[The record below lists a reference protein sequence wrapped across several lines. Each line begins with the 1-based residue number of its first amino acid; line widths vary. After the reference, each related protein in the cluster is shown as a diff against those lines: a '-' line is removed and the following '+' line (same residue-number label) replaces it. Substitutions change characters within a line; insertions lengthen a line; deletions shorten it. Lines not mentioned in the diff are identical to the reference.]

1 MVQAKPVNSKTLN
14 KNLGKGK
21 LKPIIPV
28 ALMLLEDKK
37 KTKPVKSLSKKSAT
51 KLSNAI
57 SSKLGDTLNFC
68 IMKTNKIEKVSKK
81 KDETLKSTV
90 ATPTKFKPKKEKS
103 EKPKLKTEKPVPS
116 VTKFSKKVSKQNNN
130 QTNVGKNKTKP
141 DNCLP
146 VAKVPKTKKLTQ
158 PKKKPAESKNNKE
171 PAFAVHNSV
180 NKKPEPKKP
189 SQSKKQSKNITVNVN
204 KKLKPVHKTSTKGN
218 NANVNN
224 VVIVKKLEK
233 PSKSNIKNMA
243 VPKLLSLNEAK
254 PKAASPKKK
263 DKTPKKVKSD
273 KTEQNN
279 NVDSAKPK
287 TQRKPKAEKQDV
299 PKKTKKEKGDVK
311 KTEKSK
317 VDDKDKLALVPVK
330 RGRGRKKSVPDLEP
344 NDNNQIVLH
353 TGRKIVECKKKVIM
367 NRPKK
372 QRVASLNALAK
383 VHCLYEN
390 DVNCIKTTSTSINRV
405 NSVNSETAIIVSRS
419 HRSAPGLRSI
429 GHHWEMLDSSSASSS
444 SSDESS
450 HHEMMDH
457 HIEER
462 KEEKIEIVQPT
473 AVTIKELDTSASNDE
488 EPKPKAKRRKR
499 ATEIKM
505 DLKDMVVRKRMAS
518 LNASAILAASY
529 SSEKRTVIV
538 KTQEGVM
545 KQKETKKK
553 QRKEKEEED
562 EEECT
567 ELVLGKRK
575 SKKNKL
581 SVIVEHQDTDVT
593 ITVNR
598 STRSTHERVCSI
610 NGMHYCISS
619 TTSHTQTE
627 ATTLATEAVLHA
639 DNQPP
644 PLPQLTDSS
653 TPCNSYTPLSALSS
667 MTPPGIVST
676 ESVQRPPYTSSAFT
690 APPGLQSYRHHDYYQ
705 PAGPLISQAPLP
717 SQPKSHHS
725 LEPRPPP
732 PVPPTEPVYHHPPP
746 QPPTTM
752 YSPYPPYDTPLHST
766 YHHSQYPPY
775 YQPQPLPYSTPRYY
789 LNPKDVGHPAPSN
802 YYPNYIPP
810 PPPSHSYYQGPSPP
824 SLYMYPPAPTYS
836 HNASPSSC
844 YSHPQTVNSR
854 LGTIDSSYQNCPC
867 PMQSCPKNVHIGP
880 LTVNGKGFSKP
891 AQSQAPLPPVM
902 LALSLELS
910 GNLGP
915 PSPARGSTGMPPPP
929 SPALITARNP
939 DNGLLTTSK
948 LISESMQVTND
959 DKMKLSVPKCE
970 SSGNSAGTE
979 FHKEVTDV
987 KQSRK
992 RKQHPIMDRSALK
1005 KVAVTSPLRDENC
1018 LPAVDTLKSETQRPV
1033 IPTSQLLLKPVHGK
1047 LNGECTGNSVKKA
1060 LPQDF
1065 TRLETK
1071 HNNILTSHTNEI
1083 ERPELL
1089 KTHKPKNNLK
1099 QKKSLENKE
1108 ERQQSTSLP
1117 SNTVEKGKITS
1128 SLNSTQPLSLETKKC
1143 NATSLVNDKGEAK
1156 KQKARNS
1163 SPSKPQ
1169 QQLQLIKKHYK
1180 ASPVESSKL
1189 SPNSWAIKNLK
1200 WSNGWSWEGTPYEAS
1215 VFLSSD
1221 EHPVVRNCYPAMRHI
1236 QGDIIQPRDCI
1247 LLKSGTRKKDLPF
1260 IAKVGALWENPEDGE
1275 MMVSLLWYYRP
1286 EHTEQGTSYRDNKDE
1301 IFASRHRDINSV
1313 ACIED
1318 KCYVLTY
1325 REYCRYRKKMRSIE
1339 DNVVNFKIIV
1349 PPLGEGQYERLLR
1362 QPPGQVSPDRVFY
1375 CHKVY
1380 DFRTKRLLKNPC

>member
-644 PLPQLTDSS
+644 VSIIT
-653 TPCNSYTPLSALSS
+653 LSAFKF
-667 MTPPGIVST
+667 T
-676 ESVQRPPYTSSAFT
+676 EGHFIF
-690 APPGLQSYRHHDYYQ
+690 L
-705 PAGPLISQAPLP
+705 LNL
-717 SQPKSHHS
+717 
-725 LEPRPPP
+725 
-732 PVPPTEPVYHHPPP
+732 TEV
-746 QPPTTM
+746 
-752 YSPYPPYDTPLHST
+752 
-766 YHHSQYPPY
+766 
-775 YQPQPLPYSTPRYY
+775 R
-789 LNPKDVGHPAPSN
+789 
-802 YYPNYIPP
+802 
-810 PPPSHSYYQGPSPP
+810 
-824 SLYMYPPAPTYS
+824 
-836 HNASPSSC
+836 
-844 YSHPQTVNSR
+844 
-854 LGTIDSSYQNCPC
+854 TIFQ
-867 PMQSCPKNVHIGP
+867 
-880 LTVNGKGFSKP
+880 
-891 AQSQAPLPPVM
+891 
-902 LALSLELS
+902 
-910 GNLGP
+910 
-915 PSPARGSTGMPPPP
+915 
-929 SPALITARNP
+929 
-939 DNGLLTTSK
+939 
-948 LISESMQVTND
+948 
-959 DKMKLSVPKCE
+959 
-970 SSGNSAGTE
+970 
-979 FHKEVTDV
+979 
-987 KQSRK
+987 
-992 RKQHPIMDRSALK
+992 
-1005 KVAVTSPLRDENC
+1005 
-1018 LPAVDTLKSETQRPV
+1018 
-1033 IPTSQLLLKPVHGK
+1033 
-1047 LNGECTGNSVKKA
+1047 
-1060 LPQDF
+1060 
-1065 TRLETK
+1065 
-1071 HNNILTSHTNEI
+1071 
-1083 ERPELL
+1083 
-1089 KTHKPKNNLK
+1089 
-1099 QKKSLENKE
+1099 
-1108 ERQQSTSLP
+1108 
-1117 SNTVEKGKITS
+1117 
-1128 SLNSTQPLSLETKKC
+1128 
-1143 NATSLVNDKGEAK
+1143 
-1156 KQKARNS
+1156 
-1163 SPSKPQ
+1163 
-1169 QQLQLIKKHYK
+1169 
-1180 ASPVESSKL
+1180 
-1189 SPNSWAIKNLK
+1189 
-1200 WSNGWSWEGTPYEAS
+1200 
-1215 VFLSSD
+1215 
-1221 EHPVVRNCYPAMRHI
+1221 
-1236 QGDIIQPRDCI
+1236 
-1247 LLKSGTRKKDLPF
+1247 
-1260 IAKVGALWENPEDGE
+1260 
-1275 MMVSLLWYYRP
+1275 
-1286 EHTEQGTSYRDNKDE
+1286 
-1301 IFASRHRDINSV
+1301 
-1313 ACIED
+1313 
-1318 KCYVLTY
+1318 
-1325 REYCRYRKKMRSIE
+1325 
-1339 DNVVNFKIIV
+1339 
-1349 PPLGEGQYERLLR
+1349 
-1362 QPPGQVSPDRVFY
+1362 
-1375 CHKVY
+1375 
-1380 DFRTKRLLKNPC
+1380 